1 MMKRRMIGWM
11 IFFLMVLLALPVL
24 LGISAFLLPKQ
35 YGETYLGEF
44 REKRE
49 RLQEVQGEKIVV
61 VGGSSVAFGI
71 RSDLMEEEL
80 EMPVVNWGLYAP
92 LGSRTMLEACL
103 DEIGEGDVVIFSP
116 EQNEETLSLTFQPE
130 EVWQA
135 MDGDYSLLKIFDE
148 EGLKQLQ
155 GAFPGYAVSRLKYA
169 LRGKPEVSGIYRK
182 DSFNEYGD
190 IDSDM
195 RSGNRMTDGYDLTQ
209 MIDLSFFPDQE
220 FLDYLNDYSSRVR
233 EKGAEFYYRFCPMN
247 EQAVLNEELLDD
259 WFLRLDEAAE
269 FTILGDPHRSVME
282 SGWFYDTNF
291 HLNESGAV
299 VNTYYFV
306 RDIKAE
312 WKDSSPTDILL
323 PEMPEPVDV
332 GTMDAGTERDEQ
344 EENRQQGSVQEGH
357 LSDGDTAEGDNA
369 DADCFLYEED
379 DGNLIIT
386 GVSEERE
393 DREELTVPIAYE
405 GRKVTALTEGSLASC
420 KNLRTLYIQGGM
432 TLYDGCFDGCERLE
446 RIVLLAEP
454 SEITAG
460 RNLLRGC
467 DALLYTEYPDEYRLD
482 YSWGLYS
489 DKIREY
495 ND

>member
-1 MMKRRMIGWM
+1 MKRRRIGWM
-11 IFFLMVLLALPVL
+11 LFFLMVLLALPVL

-35 YGETYLGEF
+35 YDETYLGEF

-135 MDGDYSLLKIFDE
+135 MDGDDSLLKIFDE
-148 EGLKQLQ
+148 EELKRLQ
-155 GAFPGYAVSRLKYA
+155 RAFPGYAVSRLKYA
-169 LRGKPEVSGIYRK
+169 LLGKPEVSGIYRK

-195 RSGNRMTDGYDLTQ
+195 RSGNRMAEGYDPTQ

-312 WKDSSPTDILL
+312 WKDSSPTDIEL
-323 PEMPEPVDV
+323 PDMPEPIDD
-332 GTMDAGTERDEQ
+332 GTDKSGQQENAQEGYVSG
-344 EENRQQGSVQEGH
+344 EENTE
-357 LSDGDTAEGDNA
+357 ADNA
-369 DADCFLYEED
+369 DTGCFLYEED
-379 DGNLIIT
+379 GEDLIIT
-386 GVSEERE
+386 GVSEEGK
-393 DREELTVPIAYE
+393 DREEITIPAE
-405 GRKVTALTEGSLASC
+405 HGGRKVTALTEGSLASC

-467 DALLYTEYPDEYRLD
+467 NALLYTEYPDEYRLD